1 MTNSA
6 RILFDGKGLKLKDL
20 GEGVREIEFDLV
32 GESANRFSSLMLS
45 DLQTAWSM
53 VEKDSSARGVLL
65 STAKDGFFV
74 GADVTEFLDHFK
86 KPDAELEK
94 WLWSTQELFSRID
107 DSRIP
112 VVCLIKGFA
121 LGGGFEVALAA
132 HYRLV
137 TPEAKVGL
145 PETKLGIFPGW
156 GGTVRLSRLCS
167 VDLAVEWI
175 CGGAPNSA
183 AEALKV
189 GAIDGIVPA
198 EKLQAA
204 GLRTLAQCWEG
215 KLDWKG
221 RNQQKKTPIQ
231 LSPIELTMAFTTSK
245 AFVGAQAGPNY
256 PAPMAAIETLEKG
269 AKLSRDEALKIET
282 RNFVKLTRTPQTG
295 ALVGVFLADQYVK
308 RQSKK
313 MSKAAVEVK
322 SASVLGAGIMGG
334 GIAYQSA
341 SSKIPVVMKDIRE
354 EALALGM
361 KEASKLLE
369 KQVEK
374 GKLNAAKMGEILGRI
389 RPSLSMSEIAGTDIV
404 VEAVVENEKIKSQV
418 LAETESTIRP
428 DAILTSNTSTISISR
443 LAKSLKR
450 PENFCGMHFF
460 NPVHRMPLVEIIRGE
475 KSSEK
480 AIATAVAY
488 ATAMGKTAIV
498 VNDCPGFLVNRVLFP
513 YFGGFSGLIRDG
525 VDFQRID
532 KVMEKFGWPMGP
544 AYLLD
549 VVGID
554 TAAHAEAVMAEGF
567 PDRMKPGYKNIV
579 ATMYEAKRF
588 GQKNGKG
595 FYNYTQDPKGRPK
608 KEVSPEVEP
617 IIQSAVAGKQ
627 DVTDEEILE
636 RMMLPMVFESSR
648 CLEDKIV
655 ESAMELDLSL
665 LYGLGFP
672 PFRGGAMKY
681 ADSVGAKKLVELGQK
696 YSATLGKMYE
706 PTAQIRE
713 MAQKG
718 SNFYSS

>member
-1 MTNSA
+1 MNNS

-20 GEGVREIEFDLV
+20 GDGVREIEFDLV
-32 GESANRFSSLMLS
+32 GESANRFSSLMLN
-45 DLQTAWSM
+45 DLNTAWTM
-53 VEKDSSARGVLL
+53 VEKDSAARGVLMT
-65 STAKDGFFV
+65 TAKDGFFV

-86 KPDAELEK
+86 RPDAELEK

-107 DSRIP
+107 DSKVP

-132 HYRLV
+132 HYRLT
-137 TPEAKVGL
+137 TPDAKVGL

-167 VDLAVEWI
+167 ADLAIEWI
-175 CGGAPNSA
+175 CGGNANPA
-183 AEALKV
+183 TEALKV

-198 EKLQAA
+198 DKLLNA
-204 GLRTLAQCWEG
+204 GMRTLAQCWEG
-215 KLDWKG
+215 KLDWKA
-221 RNQQKKTPIQ
+221 RNQQKKEPLK
-231 LSPIELTMAFTTSK
+231 LSAIELTMCFNTSK
-245 AFVGAQAGPNY
+245 AFVGAMAGPNY
-256 PAPMAAIETLEKG
+256 PAPMVAIDTIEKG
-269 AKLSRDEALKIET
+269 AKLTRDEALKIET
-282 RNFVKLTRTPQTG
+282 QNFVKITRTPQAL
-295 ALVGVFLADQYVK
+295 ALVGVFLADQFVK

-313 MSKAAVEVK
+313 MSKAAIDVK

-374 GKLNAAKMGEILGRI
+374 GKMNAAKMGETLARV
-389 RPSLSMSEIAGTDIV
+389 RPSLSMGEIAGTDIV

-418 LAETESTIRP
+418 LAEVENTIRP

-443 LAKSLKR
+443 LAKNLKR

-480 AIATAVAY
+480 AVATAVAY

-513 YFGGFSGLIRDG
+513 YFGGFSALIRDG

-554 TAAHAEAVMAEGF
+554 TAAHAEAVMADGF

-579 ATMYEAKRF
+579 ATMYENKRF

-608 KEVSPEVEP
+608 KEVNAEVEP
-617 IIQSAVAGKQ
+617 IIASAVAAKK
-627 DVTDEEILE
+627 DVTDEEIVE
-636 RMMLPMVFESSR
+636 RMMLPMIFESSR

-665 LYGLGFP
+665 IYGLGFP

-681 ADSVGAKKLVELGQK
+681 ADSVGASRLVELGQK
-696 YSATLGKMYE
+696 YSAMLGKMYE

-718 SNFYSS
+718 TAFYSA

>member
-1 MTNSA
+1 M
-6 RILFDGKGLKLKDL
+6 LFDGKGLKLKDL

-32 GESANRFSSLMLS
+32 GESANRFSSLMLN

-53 VEKDSSARGVLL
+53 VEKDSSTRGVLL

-107 DSRIP
+107 DSRVP

-137 TPEAKVGL
+137 TPDAKVGL

-167 VDLAVEWI
+167 LDLAVEWI
-175 CGGAPNSA
+175 CGGAPNA
-183 AEALKV
+183 AADALKV
-189 GAIDGIVPA
+189 GAVDGIVPV
-198 EKLQAA
+198 EKLHAA

-215 KLDWKG
+215 KLDWKA
-221 RNQQKKTPIQ
+221 RNQQKKSPIQ

-245 AFVGAQAGPNY
+245 AFVGAQAGSNY

-269 AKLSRDEALKIET
+269 ARLSRDEALKIET
-282 RNFVKLTRTPQTG
+282 QNFVKLTRTPQTG

-374 GKLNAAKMGEILGRI
+374 GKLNAAKMGETLGRI
-389 RPSLSMSEIAGTDIV
+389 RPSLSLSEIAGTDIV

-443 LAKSLKR
+443 LAKNLKR

-480 AIATAVAY
+480 AVATAVAY

-617 IIQSAVAGKQ
+617 VLQSAVAGKK

-655 ESAMELDLSL
+655 DSAMELDLAL
-665 LYGLGFP
+665 IYGLGFP

-696 YSATLGKMYE
+696 YSATLGKMYD

-718 SNFYSS
+718 SSFYPS